1 MLNRLDALSLRQIA
15 FAAQVL
21 SPRLLRAPGNGTGI
35 VSNTGGRS
43 MEITRRHRVAAGAL
57 AFGGWNLVRSSS
69 AEAQSTDEA
78 AVAKAVEGLRK
89 ATFGQEKPQLETL
102 CAEQLSY
109 GHSDGRVENK
119 AQFINGVMTRK
130 AILKS
135 LTLSDHTIAIV
146 GTDAIARHTWA
157 SESETDGKPTST
169 KIGVLQV
176 WQKQGGTWKLLA
188 RQSVRPAQAT

>member
-1 MLNRLDALSLRQIA
+1 MR
-15 FAAQVL
+15 
-21 SPRLLRAPGNGTGI
+21 
-35 VSNTGGRS
+35 
-43 MEITRRHRVAAGAL
+43 ITRRHLAVAGVGAL
-57 AFGGWNLVRSSS
+57 ALGGVGLLQS
-69 AEAQSTDEA
+69 ASAVADSADEA
-78 AVAKAVEGLRK
+78 AVAQAVEALRK
-89 ATFGQEKPQLETL
+89 AIFGQEKPQLEAL

-176 WQKQGGTWKLLA
+176 WQMQGGTWKLLA
-188 RQSVRPAQAT
+188 RQSVRPPQAT